1 MSCFARLL
9 HDCPEYNTIRKDIE
23 KSKLPMGV
31 IGLPPA
37 PKAHLIHALC
47 DDLGRKAFVVMPDEA
62 SAVKLCADLV
72 TFGTNAVL
80 YPARDFRFYTAESVS
95 RELEQ
100 KRIGALTSFLHKE
113 CDVLVFSAEAAI
125 QNTIPPDELKKRSLR
140 LHAGAQLEPKNIL
153 FALLGAGYSA
163 CDLVEGP
170 GQFASR
176 GGLLDFFPPGS
187 ENPIRIEFW
196 GDEIDSLSYF
206 DVQSQRRGDPAEEIR
221 ITPSTEVLYDSNI
234 EFGEKIE
241 NLANGL
247 RGKSNA
253 AAKENLLK
261 DAELLKADVRLSCTD
276 KYLPLAYEKP
286 ATVLDYADDALLFV
300 CDSFNVKEKANA
312 AVNLLLE
319 EIKELFE
326 DGILCKGL
334 DTYCIDFKKLVG
346 IFEEKGAVYFDNF
359 TRGSFDTPVKDLIT
373 FNCSQGSG
381 WDGSYRL
388 LTEDIAPLLHRGY
401 TVLVFAGTEKAA
413 EGLFDELEK
422 DDYKTILHRKFPQ
435 MLQKGK
441 INILT
446 GAISYGIDYPGE
458 KILFVTY
465 SRMAGKVQKTVKARK
480 KINPNAFNSLD
491 ELHKGDYVV
500 HEINGIGIFDGIEKV
515 EMNGFV
521 KDYIKILYA
530 KNDVLYVPVTKLDLV
545 SKYIGP
551 HEEDGKRTVK
561 INRLGSPE
569 WMKTKSR
576 VKGAVKDMA
585 EKLVRLYA
593 QRQSTSGFA
602 FSPDIDM
609 QSDFERRF
617 EFDETDDQLRC
628 IYEIKGD
635 MEKSCPMDRLLC
647 GDVGFGKTEVA
658 LRAAFKCAADGKQ
671 CAILV
676 PTTILALQHY
686 RTILRRF
693 EGFPIYVD
701 MISRFRTP
709 KQQTEI
715 KKKLAAGSI
724 DILVGTHKLLGKEI
738 KFRDL
743 GLLIIDE
750 EQRFGVAQKEK
761 LKELFPAVDVLTL
774 SATPIPRT
782 LNMALT
788 GIRDMSV
795 IEEAPLDRF
804 PVQTYVIEHDM
815 GILEQAISKEL
826 RRGGQVFYLY
836 NKTSDITVRAKQLQ
850 ELFPDAVVAYGHGK
864 MPEEALSDIWRRMT
878 EGEIDI
884 LVCTTIIETGVDVPN
899 ANTLIIED
907 ADRLGLAQLHQIRG
921 RVGRSTRRASA
932 YLTFRK
938 DKELTEIAR
947 RRLDAIREYTEFGS
961 GFRIA
966 MRDMEIRGTGNLIG
980 AQQHGHLESVGYD
993 MFIKLLAE
1001 AIDEQSG
1008 NAPVAKRECQ
1018 VDIQLNAH
1026 IPDLYISSYP
1036 QRLAAYRR
1044 IADIRTQEDAMDVTD
1059 EFIDRYGDPPESVL
1073 GLIKV
1078 ALLKNACADKGI
1090 FEITQRGNSL
1100 LLFVDK
1106 IERNILAALAA
1117 HLKGRVMASAAGKAY
1132 FSVKLQPNE
1141 TSIQCLEQIVAALET
1156 IKEEEQ

>member
-9 HDCPEYNTIRKDIE
+9 HNCKEYNTIRTNIE
-23 KSKLPMGV
+23 KNKLPMGV

-37 PKAHLIHALC
+37 PKAHLIHSLC
-47 DDLGRKAFVVMPDEA
+47 ADIGRKAFVVMPDEA
-62 SAVKLCADLV
+62 AAVKLCADLV
-72 TFGTNAVL
+72 TMGTNAVL
-80 YPARDFRFYTAESVS
+80 YPARDFRFHSAESVS

-100 KRIGALTSFLHKE
+100 KRIGALSSLLNNE
-113 CDVLVFSAEAAI
+113 CEVLVFSAEAAV
-125 QNTIPPDELKKRSLR
+125 QRTVPPEELKKRSL
-140 LHAGAQLEPKNIL
+140 HIKAGSQIGPKEIL
-153 FALLGAGYSA
+153 YALSGAGYTQS
-163 CDLVEGP
+163 DMVEGP
-170 GQFASR
+170 GQFSAR
-176 GGLLDFFPPGS
+176 GGLLDFFPPDAQ
-187 ENPIRIEFW
+187 NPVRIEFW
-196 GDEIDSLSYF
+196 GDEIDSVSSF
-206 DVQSQRRGDPAEEIR
+206 EVQTQRRTDAVECIR
-221 ITPSTEVLYDSNI
+221 ITPSTEVLFDSNAYL
-234 EFGEKIE
+234 GKKIDA
-241 NLANGL
+241 LASSL
-247 RGKSNA
+247 RGKYA
-253 AAKENLLK
+253 AKAKENLQK
-261 DAELLKADVRLSCTD
+261 DADLLRSDIRLSCAD
-276 KYLPLAYEKP
+276 KYLPLAYEKS
-286 ATVLDYADDALLFV
+286 ATVLDYLDGAMLFV

-312 AVNLLLE
+312 ASELLLQ

-326 DGILCKGL
+326 DGVLCKGL
-334 DTYCIDFKKLVG
+334 DDYCITFRDLVRV
-346 IFEEKGAVYFDNF
+346 FEKSGAIYFDNF
-359 TRGSFDTPVKDLIT
+359 TRGSFDTPVKDLLT

-388 LTEDIAPLLHRGY
+388 LTEDIDPLLKRDY
-401 TVLVFAGTEKAA
+401 TVIVFAGTEKAA
-413 EGLFDELEK
+413 EGLIEELAE
-422 DDYKTILHRKFPQ
+422 DNYPVMLCRKPPLLF
-435 MLQKGK
+435 QKGY
-441 INILT
+441 INILP

-465 SRMAGKVQKTVKARK
+465 SRMAGRVQKSVKHTK
-480 KINPNAFNSLD
+480 KKNPNAFNSLD

-530 KNDVLYVPVTKLDLV
+530 KGDVLYVPVTKLDLV

-569 WMKTKSR
+569 WFKTKMR

-585 EKLVRLYA
+585 EQLIKLYA
-593 QRQSTSGFA
+593 QRQSTPGFA

-609 QSDFERRF
+609 QNDFERRF
-617 EFDETDDQLRC
+617 EFEETDDQLRC
-628 IYEIKGD
+628 IDEIKGD

-671 CAILV
+671 CAVLV

-709 KQQTEI
+709 KQQKEI
-715 KKKLAAGSI
+715 KKALKAGSI

-738 KFRDL
+738 EFRDL
-743 GLLIIDE
+743 GLLIVDE

-761 LKELFPAVDVLTL
+761 LKQLFPAVDVLTL

-782 LNMALT
+782 LNMAMT

-795 IEEAPLDRF
+795 IEEAPLDRY
-804 PVQTYVIEHDM
+804 PVQTYVMEHDM
-815 GILEQAISKEL
+815 GILAQAISKEL

-836 NKTSDITVRAKQLQ
+836 NKTSDISSKAAEIKD
-850 ELFPDAVVAYGHGK
+850 LFPDAVVAYGHGK
-864 MPEEALSDIWRRMT
+864 MAEEELSEIWRRMT

-938 DKELTEIAR
+938 DRELTEIAR

-980 AQQHGHLESVGYD
+980 AQQHGHLEAVGYD
-993 MFIKLLAE
+993 MYIKLLNE
-1001 AIDEQSG
+1001 AMEEQSG
-1008 NAPVAKRECQ
+1008 KPVEKKRDCQ
-1018 VDIQLNAH
+1018 VDIQIDAH
-1026 IPDLYISSYP
+1026 IPELYIGVYA
-1036 QRLAAYRR
+1036 QRLSVYRR

-1059 EFIDRYGDPPESVL
+1059 ELIDRFGEPPASVL

-1090 FEITQRGNSL
+1090 FEIAQRGDSML
-1100 LLFVDK
+1100 LYVEKIDK
-1106 IERNILAALAA
+1106 NVLSVLATQLR
-1117 HLKGRVMASAAGKAY
+1117 GRVMASATQRPY
-1132 FSVKLQPNE
+1132 YTVKLQSGE
-1141 TSIQCLEQIVAALET
+1141 TALDCLEKVVAALTSVAQTE
-1156 IKEEEQ
+1156 

>member
-1 MSCFARLL
+1 MSCFAQLL
-9 HDCPEYNTIRKDIE
+9 HDCPEYNAIRKTIE
-23 KSKLPMGV
+23 KKKLPMGV

-62 SAVKLCADLV
+62 SAVRLCADLV

-100 KRIGALTSFLHKE
+100 KRIGALTSFLNKE
-113 CDVLVFSAEAAI
+113 CDVLVFSAEAAV
-125 QNTIPPDELKKRSLR
+125 QNTIPPEELRKRSLR
-140 LHAGAQLEPKNIL
+140 LKPGAQIEPQSIL
-153 FALLGAGYSA
+153 YALLSAGYSA
-163 CDLVEGP
+163 SDLVEGP

-196 GDEIDSLSYF
+196 GDEIDSVSYF
-206 DVQSQRRGDPAEEIR
+206 DAQSQRRGDPAEEIR

-234 EFGEKIE
+234 EFGAKIE

-247 RGKSNA
+247 RGKGNA
-253 AAKENLLK
+253 TAKENLLK
-261 DAELLKADVRLSCTD
+261 DAELLKADVRLSCAD
-276 KYLPLAYEKP
+276 KYLPIAYEKS
-286 ATVLDYADDALLFV
+286 ATLLDYAEDALLFV

-346 IFEEKGAVYFDNF
+346 IFEEKGAIYFDNF

-388 LTEDIAPLLHRGY
+388 LTEDIDPLLHRGY
-401 TVLVFAGTEKAA
+401 TVLVLAGTEKAA
-413 EGLFDELEK
+413 EGLFAELEEDK
-422 DDYKTILHRKFPQ
+422 YKVVFHRKTPQ
-435 MLQKGK
+435 ILQKGY
-441 INILT
+441 INVLT

-458 KILFVTY
+458 KLLFVTY

-585 EKLVRLYA
+585 EQLVRLYA
-593 QRQSTSGFA
+593 QRQRTPGFS

-609 QSDFERRF
+609 QNDFERRF
-617 EFDETDDQLRC
+617 EFDETEDQLRC
-628 IYEIKGD
+628 IDEIKGD
-635 MEKSCPMDRLLC
+635 MEKSYPMDRLLC

-693 EGFPIYVD
+693 EGFPLYVD

-715 KKKLAAGSI
+715 KKKLATGSI

-836 NKTSDITVRAKQLQ
+836 NKTSDITARAKQLQ

-864 MPEEALSDIWRRMT
+864 MPEETLSDIWRRMT

-1008 NAPVAKRECQ
+1008 NAPVAKRDCQ

-1059 EFIDRYGDPPESVL
+1059 EFIDRYGEPPESVL

-1106 IERNILAALAA
+1106 IERNLLAALAA

-1141 TSIQCLEQIVAALET
+1141 TSIQCLEQIVTALET
-1156 IKEEEQ
+1156 IKEEKQ

>member
-1 MSCFARLL
+1 MSCFTRLL
-9 HDCPEYNTIRKDIE
+9 HDCPEYNAIRKDIE
-23 KSKLPMGV
+23 KQKTPMGV

-47 DDLGRKAFVVMPDEA
+47 DDIGRKAFVVMPDEA

-95 RELEQ
+95 REYEQ
-100 KRIGALTSFLHKE
+100 KRIGALTSILFNE
-113 CDVLVFSAEAAI
+113 CDVVVCSAEAAV
-125 QNTIPPDELKKRSLR
+125 QSTVPPDELKKRSLR
-140 LHAGAQLEPKNIL
+140 LKPGTQIEPQSIL
-153 FALLGAGYSA
+153 YALLGAGYSA
-163 CDLVEGP
+163 SDLVEGP
-170 GQFASR
+170 GQFSSR

-187 ENPIRIEFW
+187 ESPIRIEFW

-206 DVQSQRRGDPAEEIR
+206 DAQTQRRGEPADEIR
-221 ITPSTEVLYDSNI
+221 ITPSTEILYDSNI
-234 EFGEKIE
+234 EFGAKIE
-241 NLANGL
+241 SFANAL
-247 RGKSNA
+247 RGKTNA
-253 AAKENLLK
+253 KAKELLLQ
-261 DAELLKADVRLSCTD
+261 DADLLKADVRLSCAD
-276 KYLPLAYEKP
+276 KYLPLAYEKS

-300 CDSFNVKEKANA
+300 CDSFNVKEKANS

-326 DGILCKGL
+326 DGVLCKGL
-334 DTYCIDFKKLVG
+334 DSYCIDFKKLVG
-346 IFEEKGAVYFDNF
+346 IFETKGAVYLDNF

-388 LTEDIAPLLHRGY
+388 LTEDIDPLIKRGY
-401 TVLVFAGTEKAA
+401 TVVVFAGTEKAA
-413 EGLFDELEK
+413 EGLFDELEEDK
-422 DDYKTILHRKFPQ
+422 YKVVFNRKHPEI
-435 MLQKGK
+435 LQKGYV
-441 INILT
+441 NILT

-458 KILFVTY
+458 KLLFVTY
-465 SRMAGKVQKTVKARK
+465 SRMAGKAQKAVKSRK
-480 KINPNAFNSLD
+480 KGNPNAFNSLD

-585 EKLVRLYA
+585 EQLVKLYA
-593 QRQSTSGFA
+593 ERQRSPGFA

-609 QSDFERRF
+609 QNDFERRF
-617 EFDETDDQLRC
+617 EFEETDDQLRC
-628 IYEIKGD
+628 IDEIKGD

-743 GLLIIDE
+743 GLLIVDE

-761 LKELFPAVDVLTL
+761 LKQLFPAVDVLTL

-836 NKTSDITVRAKQLQ
+836 NKTGDITAKAKQLQ
-850 ELFPDAVVAYGHGK
+850 ELFPEARVAYGHGK
-864 MPEEALSDIWRRMT
+864 MPEETLSDIWRRMT

-938 DKELTEIAR
+938 DKELSEIAR

-993 MFIKLLAE
+993 MFIKLLSE

-1008 NAPVAKRECQ
+1008 NTQTAKRECQ

-1026 IPDLYISSYP
+1026 IPDSYITAYP

-1044 IADIRTQEDAMDVTD
+1044 IADIRTPDDAMDVTD
-1059 EFIDRYGDPPESVL
+1059 EFIDRYGEPPESVL

-1106 IERNILAALAA
+1106 IERTMLAALAS

-1132 FSVKLQPNE
+1132 FSVKLNPNE
-1141 TSIQCLEQIVAALET
+1141 TSIECMEQIVEALAKMQTE
-1156 IKEEEQ
+1156 

>member
-1 MSCFARLL
+1 MSCFTRLL
-9 HDCPEYNTIRKDIE
+9 HDCPEYNAIRKDIE
-23 KSKLPMGV
+23 KQRTPMGV

-47 DDLGRKAFVVMPDEA
+47 DDIGRKAFVVMPDEA

-72 TFGTNAVL
+72 TFGTDAVL

-95 RELEQ
+95 REYEQ
-100 KRIGALTSFLHKE
+100 KRIGALTSILHNE
-113 CDVLVFSAEAAI
+113 CDVVVCSAEAAV
-125 QNTIPPDELKKRSLR
+125 QNTIPPEELKKRSLR
-140 LHAGAQLEPKNIL
+140 LKPGTQIEPQSIL
-153 FALLGAGYSA
+153 YALLGAGYSA
-163 CDLVEGP
+163 SDLVEGP
-170 GQFASR
+170 GQFSSR

-206 DVQSQRRGDPAEEIR
+206 DAQTQRRGEPADEIR
-221 ITPSTEVLYDSNI
+221 ITPSTEILYDSNI
-234 EFGEKIE
+234 EFGAKIE
-241 NLANGL
+241 SFANGL
-247 RGKSNA
+247 RGKANA
-253 AAKENLLK
+253 KAKELLLQ
-261 DAELLKADVRLSCTD
+261 DAELLKADVRLSCAD
-276 KYLPLAYEKP
+276 KYLPLAYEKS
-286 ATVLDYADDALLFV
+286 ATLLDYADDALVFV

-312 AVNLLLE
+312 VVNLLLE

-334 DTYCIDFKKLVG
+334 DTYCIDFKKLTG
-346 IFEEKGAVYFDNF
+346 IFEEKGAVYLDNF

-388 LTEDIAPLLHRGY
+388 LTEDIDPLLKRGY
-401 TVLVFAGTEKAA
+401 TVVVFAGTEKAA
-413 EGLFDELEK
+413 EGLFDELEEDK
-422 DDYKTILHRKFPQ
+422 YKVVFNRNHPEI
-435 MLQKGK
+435 LQKGYV
-441 INILT
+441 NILT

-458 KILFVTY
+458 KLLFVTY
-465 SRMAGKVQKTVKARK
+465 SRMAGKAQKAVKSRK

-585 EKLVRLYA
+585 EQLVKLYA
-593 QRQSTSGFA
+593 ERQRSPGFA

-609 QSDFERRF
+609 QNDFERRF
-617 EFDETDDQLRC
+617 EFEETDDQLRC
-628 IYEIKGD
+628 IDEIKGD

-693 EGFPIYVD
+693 EGFPLYVD

-743 GLLIIDE
+743 GLLIVDE

-761 LKELFPAVDVLTL
+761 LKQLFPAVDVLTL

-836 NKTSDITVRAKQLQ
+836 NKTGDITAKAKQLQ
-850 ELFPDAVVAYGHGK
+850 ELFPDAHVAYGHGK
-864 MPEEALSDIWRRMT
+864 MPEETLSDIWRRMT

-938 DKELTEIAR
+938 DKELSEIAR

-993 MFIKLLAE
+993 MFIKLLSE

-1008 NAPVAKRECQ
+1008 NTQTAKRECQ

-1026 IPDLYISSYP
+1026 IPDSYITAYP

-1044 IADIRTQEDAMDVTD
+1044 IADIRTPDDAMDVTD
-1059 EFIDRYGDPPESVL
+1059 EFIDRYGEPPESVL

-1106 IERNILAALAA
+1106 IERTMLAALAS

-1132 FSVKLQPNE
+1132 FSVKLNPNE
-1141 TSIQCLEQIVAALET
+1141 TSIECMEQIVEALAKIQAE
-1156 IKEEEQ
+1156 

>member
-9 HDCPEYNTIRKDIE
+9 HDCTEYNSIRTSIE
-23 KSKLPMGV
+23 KNRLPMGV

-47 DDLGRKAFVVMPDEA
+47 SDTGRKAFVVMPDEA

-72 TFGTNAVL
+72 TMGTNAVL
-80 YPARDFRFYTAESVS
+80 YPARDFRFYSSESVS
-95 RELEQ
+95 REYEQ
-100 KRIGALTSFLHKE
+100 KRIGALSGVLNNE
-113 CDVLVFSAEAAI
+113 LDVLVFSAEAAV
-125 QNTIPPDELKKRSLR
+125 QKTIPPDELKKRC
-140 LHAGAQLEPKNIL
+140 LHLKSGAEITPQEIL
-153 FALLGAGYSA
+153 NALSAAGYSA
-163 CDLVEGP
+163 CDMVEGP
-170 GQFASR
+170 GQFSSR
-176 GGLLDFFPPGS
+176 GGILDFFPPDTQ
-187 ENPIRIEFW
+187 NPIRIEFW
-196 GDEIDSLSYF
+196 GDEIDSVACF
-206 DVQSQRRGDPAEEIR
+206 DAQSQRRGEAVDEFR
-221 ITPSTEVLYDSNI
+221 ITPSTEVLFDSNTA
-234 EFGEKIE
+234 FGEKIE
-241 NLANGL
+241 ALALSL
-247 RGKSNA
+247 RGKQH
-253 AAKENLLK
+253 AKARENLQK
-261 DAELLKADVRLSCTD
+261 DAELLKTDIRLSCAD
-276 KYLPLAYEKP
+276 KYLPLAYKDA
-286 ATVLDYADDALLFV
+286 ATVLDYIGESMLFV

-312 AVNLLLE
+312 ASELILQEV
-319 EIKELFE
+319 KELIE
-326 DGILCKGL
+326 DGTLCKGL
-334 DTYCIDFKKLVG
+334 DSFCIRFKEMIS
-346 IFEEKGAVYFDNF
+346 IFEQKGAIYFDNF
-359 TRGSFDTPVKDLIT
+359 TRGSFDTPVKELIT

-388 LTEDIAPLLHRGY
+388 LTEDINPLLNRGY
-401 TVLVFAGTEKAA
+401 TVIIFAGTEKAA
-413 EGLFDELEK
+413 EGLMEELVTDEYRAVLC
-422 DDYKTILHRKFPQ
+422 RKPPALF
-435 MLQKGK
+435 QKGF
-441 INILT
+441 INVLP

-458 KILFVTY
+458 KLLFVTY
-465 SRMAGKVQKTVKARK
+465 GRMAGKTQK
-480 KINPNAFNSLD
+480 KIKTTKKKNPNAFNSLD
-491 ELHKGDYVV
+491 ELHRGDYVV

-585 EKLVRLYA
+585 EQLVKLYA
-593 QRQSTSGFA
+593 QRQNAPGFA

-609 QSDFERRF
+609 QNDFERRF
-617 EFDETDDQLRC
+617 EFEETDDQLRC
-628 IYEIKGD
+628 IDEIKGD
-635 MEKSCPMDRLLC
+635 MEKACPMDRLLC

-693 EGFPIYVD
+693 EGFPLNVD

-709 KQQTEI
+709 KQQTAI
-715 KKKLAAGSI
+715 KKALASGGI

-743 GLLIIDE
+743 GLLIVDE

-761 LKELFPAVDVLTL
+761 LKQLFPSVDVLTL

-795 IEEAPLDRF
+795 IEEAPLDRY
-804 PVQTYVIEHDM
+804 PVQTYVMEHDM
-815 GILEQAISKEL
+815 GLIEQAIAKEL

-836 NKTSDITVRAKQLQ
+836 NRTDDITSKAASIK
-850 ELFPDAVVAYGHGK
+850 ELFPDASVAVGHGK
-864 MPEEALSDIWRRMT
+864 MAEEQLSEIWRRMT
-878 EGEIDI
+878 EGDIDI

-938 DKELTEIAR
+938 DKELSEIAR

-966 MRDMEIRGTGNLIG
+966 MRDMEIRGTGNLVG
-980 AQQHGHLESVGYD
+980 AQQHGHLEAVGYD
-993 MFIKLLAE
+993 MYLKLLSE
-1001 AIDEQSG
+1001 AIEEQSG
-1008 NAPVAKRECQ
+1008 NPQPVKKDCQ
-1018 VDIQLNAH
+1018 VDIQINAH
-1026 IPDLYISSYP
+1026 IPEPYINSYP

-1059 EFIDRYGDPPESVL
+1059 ELIDRYGEPPESVL

-1078 ALLKNACADKGI
+1078 ALLKNACADRDI
-1090 FEITQRGNSL
+1090 YEIVQRGNSL
-1100 LLFVDK
+1100 LLFVTK
-1106 IERNILAALAA
+1106 IDRSILAALAGE
-1117 HLKGRVMASAAGKAY
+1117 LKGRVMASATAKPY
-1132 FSVKLQPNE
+1132 FSVKLVNNE
-1141 TSIQCLEQIVAALET
+1141 SSLECLEKIVKALAT
-1156 IKEEEQ
+1156 VPSEQQ

>member
-1 MSCFARLL
+1 MSCFAQLL
-9 HDCPEYNTIRKDIE
+9 HDCPEYNNIRTDIE
-23 KSKLPMGV
+23 KKKLPMGV

-47 DDLGRKAFVVMPDEA
+47 DDTGRKAFVVMPDEA

-100 KRIGALTSFLHKE
+100 KRIGALTTFLNKE
-113 CDVLVFSAEAAI
+113 CDVLVFSAEAAV
-125 QNTIPPDELKKRSLR
+125 QNTIPPAELKKRSLC
-140 LHAGAQLEPKNIL
+140 LKQGAQIDPQSIL
-153 FALLGAGYSA
+153 YALLGAGYSA
-163 CDLVEGP
+163 SDLVEGP

-176 GGLLDFFPPGS
+176 GGLLDFFPPGN

-206 DVQSQRRGDPAEEIR
+206 DAQSQRRGDPADEIR

-234 EFGEKIE
+234 EFGAKIE
-241 NLANGL
+241 TLANSL

-253 AAKENLLK
+253 TAKENLMK
-261 DAELLKADVRLSCTD
+261 DAELLKADVRLACAD
-276 KYLPLAYEKP
+276 KYLPLAYEKS
-286 ATVLDYADDALLFV
+286 ATVLDYAEDALLFV

-319 EIKELFE
+319 EISELFE

-334 DTYCIDFKKLVG
+334 DDYCIDFKKLVG

-388 LTEDIAPLLHRGY
+388 LTEDIEPLLHRGY
-401 TVLVFAGTEKAA
+401 TVLVFAGTDKAA
-413 EGLFDELEK
+413 EGLFDELEEDK
-422 DDYKTILHRKFPQ
+422 YKAVFHRKTPQ
-435 MLQKGK
+435 LLQKGY
-441 INILT
+441 INVLT

-458 KILFVTY
+458 KLLFVTY

-585 EKLVRLYA
+585 EQLVRLYA
-593 QRQSTSGFA
+593 QRQRTPGFA

-609 QSDFERRF
+609 QNDFERRF
-617 EFDETDDQLRC
+617 EFDETEDQLRC
-628 IYEIKGD
+628 IDEIKGD
-635 MEKSCPMDRLLC
+635 MEKSYPMDRLLC

-693 EGFPIYVD
+693 EGFPLYVD

-804 PVQTYVIEHDM
+804 PVQTYVMEHDM

-836 NKTSDITVRAKQLQ
+836 NKTSDITARAKQLQ
-850 ELFPDAVVAYGHGK
+850 DLFPEAVVAYGHGK
-864 MPEEALSDIWRRMT
+864 MPEETLSDIWRRMT

-1008 NAPVAKRECQ
+1008 NTPVAKRDCQ

-1044 IADIRTQEDAMDVTD
+1044 IADIRTQDDAMDVTD
-1059 EFIDRYGDPPESVL
+1059 EFIDRYGEPPESVL

-1106 IERNILAALAA
+1106 IERNLLAALAA

-1132 FSVKLQPNE
+1132 FSVKLQSNE
-1141 TSIQCLEQIVAALET
+1141 NSIQCLEQIVAALET
-1156 IKEEEQ
+1156 IQAE

>member
-9 HDCPEYNTIRKDIE
+9 HDCAEYNTIRTNIE
-23 KSKLPMGV
+23 KNKCPMGV

-37 PKAHLIHALC
+37 PKAHLIHSLC
-47 DDLGRKAFVVMPDEA
+47 ADTGRKAFVIMPDE
-62 SAVKLCADLV
+62 SAAVRLCADLV
-72 TFGTNAVL
+72 TMGTDAQL
-80 YPARDFRFYTAESVS
+80 YPARDFRFHSAESVS

-100 KRIGALTSFLHKE
+100 KRIGALSAYLNGE
-113 CDVLVFSAEAAI
+113 CDVLVFSAEAAV
-125 QNTIPPDELKKRSLR
+125 QRTIPPKELKKRSLQ
-140 LHAGAQLEPKNIL
+140 LSAGTSIDPQEIL
-153 FALLGAGYSA
+153 YALSAAGYVS

-170 GQFASR
+170 GQFSAR
-176 GGLLDFFPPGS
+176 GGLLDFFPPDAQ
-187 ENPIRIEFW
+187 NPVRIEFW
-196 GDEIDSLSYF
+196 GDEIDSVSAF
-206 DVQSQRRGDPAEEIR
+206 EVQTQRRTDEIDFIR
-221 ITPSTEVLYDSNI
+221 ITPSTEVLFDSNVG
-234 EFGEKIE
+234 FGKKIE
-241 NLANGL
+241 ALAMSL
-247 RGKSNA
+247 RGKY
-253 AAKENLLK
+253 AAKAKELLLK
-261 DAELLKADVRLSCTD
+261 DAELLQADIRISCAD
-276 KYLPLAYEKP
+276 KYLPLAYEEST
-286 ATVLDYADDALLFV
+286 TVLNYINGDLLFV
-300 CDSFNVKEKANA
+300 CDSFNVKEKANNA
-312 AVNLLLE
+312 SDLLLT
-319 EIKELFE
+319 EIKDLFE
-326 DGILCKGL
+326 DGVLCKGL
-334 DTYCIDFKKLVG
+334 DDFCITFKDMIRV
-346 IFEEKGAVYFDNF
+346 FEKCGAIYFDNF

-373 FNCSQGSG
+373 FNSSQGSG

-388 LTEDIAPLLHRGY
+388 LTEDIDPLLKRDY
-401 TVLVFAGTEKAA
+401 TVIVFAGTEKAA
-413 EGLFDELEK
+413 EGLIEELAA
-422 DDYKTILHRKFPQ
+422 DNYPVLLCRKTPELF
-435 MLQKGK
+435 QKGF
-441 INILT
+441 INVLP

-465 SRMAGKVQKTVKARK
+465 SRMAGRTQKTVKRTK
-480 KINPNAFNSLD
+480 KKNPNAFNSLD
-491 ELHKGDYVV
+491 ELHRGDYVV

-551 HEEDGKRTVK
+551 HEEDGNRTVR

-569 WMKTKSR
+569 WFKTKTR

-585 EKLVRLYA
+585 EQLIKLYA
-593 QRQSTSGFA
+593 KRQSTPGFA

-609 QSDFERRF
+609 QNDFERRF

-628 IYEIKGD
+628 IDEIKGD
-635 MEKSCPMDRLLC
+635 MEKGCPMDRLLC

-671 CAILV
+671 CAVLV

-701 MISRFRTP
+701 MLSRFRTP
-709 KQQTEI
+709 KQQKQI
-715 KKKLAAGSI
+715 KEALKKGSI

-738 KFRDL
+738 EFRDL
-743 GLLIIDE
+743 GLLIVDE

-782 LNMALT
+782 LNMAMT

-795 IEEAPLDRF
+795 IEEAPMDRF
-804 PVQTYVIEHDM
+804 PVQTYVMEYDK
-815 GILEQAISKEL
+815 GILAQAISKEL

-836 NKTSDITVRAKQLQ
+836 NKTSDISSKAAEIQ
-850 ELFPDAVVAYGHGK
+850 ELFPDATVAYGHGK
-864 MPEEALSDIWRRMT
+864 MAEEALSEIWRRMT

-921 RVGRSTRRASA
+921 RVGRSTRRASC
-932 YLTFRK
+932 YLTFQK

-980 AQQHGHLESVGYD
+980 AQQHGHLEAVGYD
-993 MFIKLLAE
+993 MYIKLLNE
-1001 AIDEQSG
+1001 AMEEQSG
-1008 NAPVAKRECQ
+1008 NVTEKKRDCQ
-1018 VDIQLNAH
+1018 VDIQIDAH
-1026 IPDLYISSYP
+1026 IPEPYIGVYA
-1036 QRLAAYRR
+1036 QRLSVYRR
-1044 IADIRTQEDAMDVTD
+1044 IADIRTQEDALDVTD
-1059 EFIDRYGDPPESVL
+1059 ELIDRFGEPPASVM

-1078 ALLKNACADKGI
+1078 ALLKNAFADKSVY
-1090 FEITQRGNSL
+1090 EITQRGNAL
-1100 LLFVDK
+1100 LLYVEKIDK
-1106 IERNILAALAA
+1106 NVLSVLSTQ
-1117 HLKGRVMASAAGKAY
+1117 LKGRVMASATQKPY
-1132 FSVKLQPNE
+1132 YTVKLQSGE
-1141 TSIQCLEQIVAALET
+1141 TSLECMEKIVEALATVQSE
-1156 IKEEEQ
+1156 

>member
-9 HDCPEYNTIRKDIE
+9 HDCPEYNTIRRTIE
-23 KSKLPMGV
+23 KRKLPMGV

-47 DDLGRKAFVVMPDEA
+47 DDTGRKAFVVMPDEA

-100 KRIGALTSFLHKE
+100 KRIGALTSFLNKE

-125 QNTIPPDELKKRSLR
+125 QNTIPPEELRKHSLC
-140 LHAGAQLEPKNIL
+140 LKPGTQIEPKDIL
-153 FALLGAGYSA
+153 YALLSAGYSA
-163 CDLVEGP
+163 SDLVEGP

-206 DVQSQRRGDPAEEIR
+206 DAQSQRRGEPAEEIR
-221 ITPSTEVLYDSNI
+221 ITPSTEVLYDSNLA
-234 EFGEKIE
+234 FGEKIE
-241 NLANGL
+241 ALANSL
-247 RGKSNA
+247 RGKNNA
-253 AAKENLLK
+253 TAKENLLK
-261 DAELLKADVRLSCTD
+261 DADLLKADVRLACAD
-276 KYLPLAYEKP
+276 KYMPLAYEKS
-286 ATVLDYADDALLFV
+286 ATVLDYAEDALLFV
-300 CDSFNVKEKANA
+300 CDSFNVKEKATA

-334 DTYCIDFKKLVG
+334 DDYCIDFKKLTA

-359 TRGSFDTPVKDLIT
+359 TRGSFDTPVRELVT

-388 LTEDIAPLLHRGY
+388 LTEDIDPLLNRGY
-401 TVLVFAGTEKAA
+401 TVVLFAGTEKAA
-413 EGLFDELEK
+413 EGLLDELEK
-422 DDYKTILHRKFPQ
+422 DEYKAILHRTSPDI
-435 MLQKGK
+435 LHKGR

-458 KILFVTY
+458 KLLFVTY
-465 SRMAGKVQKTVKARK
+465 SRMAGKVQKSVKARK

-530 KNDVLYVPVTKLDLV
+530 KNDVLFVPVTKLDLV

-585 EKLVRLYA
+585 EQLVRLYA
-593 QRQSTSGFA
+593 KRQSTPGFA

-617 EFDETDDQLRC
+617 EFDETEDQLRC

-635 MEKSCPMDRLLC
+635 MEKNCPMDRLLC

-693 EGFPIYVD
+693 EGFPLYVD

-709 KQQTEI
+709 KQQAEI

-761 LKELFPAVDVLTL
+761 LKELFPTVDVLTL

-804 PVQTYVIEHDM
+804 PVQTYVMEHDM

-836 NKTSDITVRAKQLQ
+836 NKTSDITARAKQIQ
-850 ELFPDAVVAYGHGK
+850 DLFPDAVVAYGHGK
-864 MPEEALSDIWRRMT
+864 MPEETLSDIWRRMT

-938 DKELTEIAR
+938 GKELTEIAR

-966 MRDMEIRGTGNLIG
+966 MRDMEIRGTGNLVG

-993 MFIKLLAE
+993 MFIKLLSE
-1001 AIDEQSG
+1001 AIDEQTG
-1008 NAPVAKRECQ
+1008 NTTVAKRECQ

-1026 IPDLYISSYP
+1026 IPEPYISSYP

-1044 IADIRTQEDAMDVTD
+1044 IADIRTSEDAMDVTD
-1059 EFIDRYGDPPESVL
+1059 ELIDRYGEPPESVL

-1106 IERNILAALAA
+1106 IERNMLAALAGQ
-1117 HLKGRVMASAAGKAY
+1117 LKGRVMASAAGKAY
-1132 FSVKLQPNE
+1132 FSVRLQSNE
-1141 TSIQCLEQIVAALET
+1141 SSIQCLEQIVAALET
-1156 IKEEEQ
+1156 MKEE

>member
-9 HDCPEYNTIRKDIE
+9 HNCKEYNTIRTNIE
-23 KSKLPMGV
+23 KNKLPMGV

-37 PKAHLIHALC
+37 PKAHLIHSLC
-47 DDLGRKAFVVMPDEA
+47 ADIGRKAFVVMPDEA
-62 SAVKLCADLV
+62 AAVKLCADLV
-72 TFGTNAVL
+72 TMGTNAVL
-80 YPARDFRFYTAESVS
+80 YPARDFRFHSAESVS

-100 KRIGALTSFLHKE
+100 KRIGALSSLLNNE
-113 CDVLVFSAEAAI
+113 CEVLVFSAEAAV
-125 QNTIPPDELKKRSLR
+125 QRTVPPEELKKRSL
-140 LHAGAQLEPKNIL
+140 HIKTGSQIGPKEIL
-153 FALLGAGYSA
+153 YALSGAGYTQS
-163 CDLVEGP
+163 DMVEGP
-170 GQFASR
+170 GQFSAR
-176 GGLLDFFPPGS
+176 GGLLDFFPPDAQ
-187 ENPIRIEFW
+187 NPVRIEFW
-196 GDEIDSLSYF
+196 GDEIDSVSSF
-206 DVQSQRRGDPAEEIR
+206 EVQTQRRTDAIDCIR
-221 ITPSTEVLYDSNI
+221 ITPSTEVLFDSNADL
-234 EFGEKIE
+234 GKKIE
-241 NLANGL
+241 ALASSL
-247 RGKSNA
+247 RGKYA
-253 AAKENLLK
+253 AKAKENLQK
-261 DAELLKADVRLSCTD
+261 DADLLRADIRLSCAD
-276 KYLPLAYEKP
+276 KYLPLAYEKS
-286 ATVLDYADDALLFV
+286 ATVLDYLDGAMLFV

-312 AVNLLLE
+312 ASELLLQ

-326 DGILCKGL
+326 DGVLCKGL
-334 DTYCIDFKKLVG
+334 DDYCITFRDLVRV
-346 IFEEKGAVYFDNF
+346 FEKSGAIYFDNF
-359 TRGSFDTPVKDLIT
+359 TRGSFDTPVKDLLT

-388 LTEDIAPLLHRGY
+388 LTEDIDPLLKRDY
-401 TVLVFAGTEKAA
+401 TVIVFAGTEKAA
-413 EGLFDELEK
+413 EGLIEELAE
-422 DDYKTILHRKFPQ
+422 DNYPVLLCRKPPLLF
-435 MLQKGK
+435 QKGY
-441 INILT
+441 INILP
-446 GAISYGIDYPGE
+446 GAVSYGIDYPGE

-465 SRMAGKVQKTVKARK
+465 SRMAGRVQKSVKHTK
-480 KINPNAFNSLD
+480 KKNPNAFNSLD

-530 KNDVLYVPVTKLDLV
+530 KGDVLYVPVTKLDLV

-561 INRLGSPE
+561 INRLGSAE
-569 WMKTKSR
+569 WFKTKMR

-585 EKLVRLYA
+585 EQLIKLYA
-593 QRQSTSGFA
+593 QRQSTPGFA

-609 QSDFERRF
+609 QNDFERRF

-628 IYEIKGD
+628 IDEIKGD
-635 MEKSCPMDRLLC
+635 MEKPCPMDRLLC

-671 CAILV
+671 CAVLV

-709 KQQTEI
+709 KQQKEI
-715 KKKLAAGSI
+715 KKALKAGSI

-738 KFRDL
+738 EFRDL
-743 GLLIIDE
+743 GLLIVDE

-761 LKELFPAVDVLTL
+761 LKQLFPSVDVLTL

-782 LNMALT
+782 LNMAMT

-795 IEEAPLDRF
+795 IEEAPLDRY
-804 PVQTYVIEHDM
+804 PVQTYVMEHDM
-815 GILEQAISKEL
+815 GILAQAISKEL

-836 NKTSDITVRAKQLQ
+836 NKTSDISSKAAEIKD
-850 ELFPDAVVAYGHGK
+850 LFPDATVAYGHGK
-864 MPEEALSDIWRRMT
+864 MAEEELSEIWRKMT

-980 AQQHGHLESVGYD
+980 AQQHGHLEAVGYD
-993 MFIKLLAE
+993 MYIKLLNE
-1001 AIDEQSG
+1001 AMEEQSG
-1008 NAPVAKRECQ
+1008 KPVEKKRDCQ
-1018 VDIQLNAH
+1018 VDIQIDAH
-1026 IPDLYISSYP
+1026 IPELYIGVYA
-1036 QRLAAYRR
+1036 QRLSVYRR

-1059 EFIDRYGDPPESVL
+1059 ELIDRFGEPPASVL

-1090 FEITQRGNSL
+1090 FEIAQRGDSML
-1100 LLFVDK
+1100 LYVEKIDK
-1106 IERNILAALAA
+1106 NVLSVLATQLR
-1117 HLKGRVMASAAGKAY
+1117 GRVMASATQRPY
-1132 FSVKLQPNE
+1132 YTVKLQSGE
-1141 TSIQCLEQIVAALET
+1141 TALDCLEKVVAALTSVAQTE
-1156 IKEEEQ
+1156 